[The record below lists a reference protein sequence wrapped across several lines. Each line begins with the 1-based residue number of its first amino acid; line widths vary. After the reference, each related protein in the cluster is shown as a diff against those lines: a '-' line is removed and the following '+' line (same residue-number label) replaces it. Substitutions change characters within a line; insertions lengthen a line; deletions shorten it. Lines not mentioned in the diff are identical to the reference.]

1 MEKNC
6 PEILLEHIE
15 EAQDWLEKAKDEYNQ
30 ANNIRG
36 EMILNLAQA
45 EVRHAWE
52 LSRRQSVSSDV
63 AAKPKKRN
71 GAEFK
76 VRYLLPAAASIII
89 LSGVIVWLNVG
100 KIDYK
105 SPIALL
111 SPSSAVSNMQ
121 DMQAKMAK
129 DAVSKETVKDLAS
142 KADSDV
148 VDPIVEQHPPVRVA
162 PLPETS
168 AKQVVVSVPTAPPEV
183 PEVQSSEQRNART
196 GISYSRVQ
204 PVSQLSID
212 EEALTREA
220 THSLRHG
227 K

>member
-15 EAQDWLEKAKDEYNQ
+15 EAQDWLEKAKDEYVQSNS
-30 ANNIRG
+30 IRG

-52 LSRRQSVSSDV
+52 LSRRQSVSDNV
-63 AAKPKKRN
+63 AARPKKRT

-76 VRYLLPAAASIII
+76 ARYLLPAAASIIV
-89 LSGVIVWLNVG
+89 LSGVIIWSNMG
-100 KIDYK
+100 KIVHK
-105 SPIALL
+105 SPTAIS
-111 SPSSAVSNMQ
+111 SPSPVANMQ
-121 DMQAKMAK
+121 TKMAEDVTPK
-129 DAVSKETVKDLAS
+129 EAVKKLVS
-142 KADSDV
+142 KADSDADAAV
-148 VDPIVEQHPPVRVA
+148 VERHPSVRVA
-162 PLPETS
+162 PVPETS
-168 AKQVVVSVPTAPPEV
+168 AEMVAVSAPTAPPEI

-204 PVSQLSID
+204 PVSQLLID